1 MTHRTRIQIGP
12 GGMLYLIVALLLLGA
27 SIYTQANLL
36 FWSFG
41 LMVGGLMISIL
52 LSLLA
57 LRKLTVQRLLPGH
70 GVVGEAMVIRYRLAN
85 RRRLMPGFNLVI
97 REQWGKGRRGFRFA
111 GPIAEHPQR
120 LAGQPTGWVL
130 HLGPSQTV
138 QAEAMCWPLKRGMLK
153 FERIEVSCS
162 FPFGVIRKVLDI
174 PQPDAVLVY
183 PRLYRM
189 NRRLLGRMTQVDM
202 TGRKQLDRSGG
213 TEEFFG
219 LRPYRT
225 GDSFKTID
233 WKHSARTGSLVSRE
247 FTQPSPPK
255 IMLLLDLTQ
264 KSSGARHEDAKAD
277 HGSHL
282 SRLLHGRRKMQPD
295 RPDPNDPIERAVSL
309 TASLVCD
316 AYFYGYQVGLV
327 VAGARCLSFPLHHSL
342 PHRAKILE
350 ALSTLDATV
359 PASIDQ
365 TPITEPTVIVH
376 SGAAQRATAD
386 HRCLVLGA
394 AHMEQFVREVEGGMT
409 DLLSRRTAPVN
420 RRDELAMNA
429 EARAEEVVK

>member
-1 MTHRTRIQIGP
+1 MTTRARIQIGP

-41 LMVGGLMISIL
+41 LMVGGLMISVL

-85 RRRLMPGFNLVI
+85 RRRLLPGFNLVI
-97 REQWGKGRRGFRFA
+97 REQWGKGRRGWRHD
-111 GPIAEHPQR
+111 GPIAEDPQR

-153 FERIEVSCS
+153 FERIEVSSS
-162 FPFGVIRKVLDI
+162 FPFGVVRKVLDI
-174 PQPDAVLVY
+174 PQPDEVLIY

-233 WKHSARTGSLVSRE
+233 WKHSARSGALVSRE

-255 IMLLLDLTQ
+255 IMLLLDLTKRPQ
-264 KSSGARHEDAKAD
+264 PPSVAADEEKHAAHSLFHRHK
-277 HGSHL
+277 H
-282 SRLLHGRRKMQPD
+282 RPT
-295 RPDPNDPIERAVSL
+295 RPDPSDPIERAVSL

-350 ALSTLDATV
+350 ALSTLDATQ
-359 PASIDQ
+359 PAASDQ
-365 TPITEPTVIVH
+365 TPSVDPTVLVH
-376 SGAAQRATAD
+376 CGGAQRPAGD

-409 DLLSRRTAPVN
+409 DLLTRRTAPVN
-420 RRDELAMNA
+420 RRDELTMDAK
-429 EARAEEVVK
+429 ARAEEAVKR